1 MSSITTLLIANRGE
15 IAVRVMRTAKAMGI
29 RTVAVYADADA
40 NAMHVREADMAIHI
54 GGSAVGESY
63 LCADKVLNAARQMGA
78 DAVHPGYGFL
88 SENAAFS
95 EACANAGIIFVGPP
109 NAAIDIMGDKARAKR
124 AMLAAGVP
132 CVPGYQDDDQSLE
145 TLTREANAIGMP
157 VMVKAAAGGG
167 GRGMR
172 LVHHSEDLVS
182 AIGLAQS
189 EAQNAF
195 GASELIIEKA
205 IQRPRHVEVQIF
217 ADTHGNVVH
226 LGERDCSIQR
236 RHQKV
241 VEEAPC
247 PIMTPELR
255 NAMGEAA
262 VEAARAVDYVGAGT
276 VEFLLDSDGHFYF
289 LEMNTRLQVEHP
301 VTESITGFDLV
312 EWQLRVAR
320 GEYLP
325 ALQENIELFGHAI
338 EVRLYAEDPV
348 AGFLPSTGPVELFYV
363 PDLPGIRVDS
373 GVASGDAV
381 SPFYDAMVAK
391 IIAHGETREDARLR
405 LLQALR
411 GSALLGVTNNR
422 DFLIDVLSQQVFIDG
437 EATTAFIGD
446 HYGDAMAAT
455 APATQTLAAA
465 AVIQHALDQAQA
477 DAMALSVSEELLD
490 WSSTGDLTFTRE
502 YRVGEQAY
510 TLRLNARG
518 PGEYCV
524 SVNGT
529 IHNVIIDDIAE
540 SLVTLNI
547 DERHEHYVYDS
558 TAPETIRLA
567 NAKQTLTLTDVCR
580 LPPER
585 GEEAAGGAVKAPMHG
600 LLLAIDVKAGDMVVK
615 GQRVGVL
622 EAMKMQHE
630 ILAGVDGSVE
640 EISATQGAQIGAGD
654 LILTIVEE
662 A

>member
-1 MSSITTLLIANRGE
+1 MTSITTLLVANRGE

-29 RTVAVYADADA
+29 RTVAVYSDADA
-40 NAMHVREADMAIHI
+40 NAMHVRVADMAVHI

-63 LCADKVLNAARQMGA
+63 LCADKILDAARHTGA

-95 EACANAGIIFVGPP
+95 ADCAKAGIIFVGPP
-109 NAAIDIMGDKARAKR
+109 NGAIDVMGDKARAKR
-124 AMLAAGVP
+124 AMLLAGVP
-132 CVPGYQDDDQSLE
+132 CVPGYQGDDQKLE
-145 TLTREANAIGMP
+145 TLIREANAIGMP

-172 LVHHSEDLVS
+172 LVHNSDDLVS
-182 AIGLAQS
+182 SIRLAQS

-195 GASELIIEKA
+195 GSSELIIEKA
-205 IQRPRHVEVQIF
+205 IERPRHVEMQVF
-217 ADTHGNVVH
+217 ADKHGNVVH

-255 NAMGEAA
+255 DAMGHAA

-276 VEFLLDSDGHFYF
+276 VEFLLDAAGDFYF

-301 VTESITGFDLV
+301 VTEAITGFDLV

-325 ALQENIELFGHAI
+325 AEQNDIELFGHAI

-373 GVASGDAV
+373 GVESGDEV

-411 GSALLGVTNNR
+411 GSALLGLSNNR
-422 DFLIDVLSQQVFIDG
+422 DFLIDVLGQPVFADG
-437 EATTAFIGD
+437 EATTAFIAD
-446 HYGDAMAAT
+446 HYGDAIAAA

-465 AVIQHALDQAQA
+465 AVIQHILDQAQA
-477 DAMALSVSEELLD
+477 DNMALGVSDELLD
-490 WSSTGDLTFTRE
+490 WSSTGGLTFTRQYHVDDE
-502 YRVGEQAY
+502 HYNV
-510 TLRLNARG
+510 RLTARG
-518 PGEYCV
+518 AGDYNVAVNDV
-524 SVNGT
+524 SHTVYLGDITDT
-529 IHNVIIDDIAE
+529 IA
-540 SLVTLNI
+540 TLCI
-547 DERHEHYVYDS
+547 DESHGQYIYDS
-558 TAPETIRLA
+558 SAPETVRIA
-567 NAKQTLTLTDVCR
+567 DTAHTLTLTDLCR
-580 LPPER
+580 LSPESA
-585 GEEAAGGAVKAPMHG
+585 EEAAGGAVKAPMHG
-600 LLLAIDVKAGDMVVK
+600 LLLAIEVKVGDTVAK

-630 ILAGVDGSVE
+630 ILAGVDGTVE
-640 EISATQGAQIGAGD
+640 EVSATAGLQIGAGD
-654 LILTIVEE
+654 LILMIVED
-662 A
+662 

>member
-1 MSSITTLLIANRGE
+1 MTSITTLLVANRGE
-15 IAVRVMRTAKAMGI
+15 IAVRIMRTAKAMGL
-29 RTVAVYADADA
+29 RTIAVYSDADA
-40 NAMHVREADMAIHI
+40 NAMHVRVADAAVHI
-54 GGSAVGESY
+54 GGSAVGDSY
-63 LCADKVLNAARQMGA
+63 LCADKILDAARRMGA

-95 EACANAGIIFVGPP
+95 AACANAGIIFVGPP
-109 NAAIDIMGDKARAKR
+109 NGAIDVMGDKARAKR

-132 CVPGYQDDDQSLE
+132 CVPGYQGDDQTLE
-145 TLTREANAIGMP
+145 TLTREAEAIGMP

-172 LVHHSEDLVS
+172 LVHHSNDLAA
-182 AIGLAQS
+182 AIGLAKS

-195 GASELIIEKA
+195 GSSELIIEKA
-205 IQRPRHVEVQIF
+205 IQRPRHVEVQVF
-217 ADTHGNVVH
+217 ADQHGHVVH

-247 PIMTPELR
+247 PIMTPALR
-255 NAMGEAA
+255 RAMGHAA

-276 VEFLLDSDGHFYF
+276 VEFLLDASGHFYF

-301 VTESITGFDLV
+301 VTEAVTGFDLV

-320 GEYLP
+320 GEPLP
-325 ALQENIELFGHAI
+325 VEQDDIELFGHAI

-348 AGFLPSTGPVELFYV
+348 AGFLPSTGPVALFYV

-391 IIAHGETREDARLR
+391 IIAYGETREDARLR

-411 GSALLGVTNNR
+411 GSALLGLANNR
-422 DFLIDVLSQQVFIDG
+422 DFLINVLGQPVFADG

-446 HYGDAMAAT
+446 HYGDAITAT
-455 APATQTLAAA
+455 PPATQTLAAA

-477 DAMALSVSEELLD
+477 DGMALGVSSELLD
-490 WSSTGDLTFTRE
+490 WSSSGDLTFTRQYHVDE
-502 YRVGEQAY
+502 LQYIVRLSARGLGDYRVVVDDIAHY
-510 TLRLNARG
+510 V
-518 PGEYCV
+518 Y
-524 SVNGT
+524 
-529 IHNVIIDDIAE
+529 IDDITD
-540 SLVTLNI
+540 TLATLCI
-547 DERHEHYVYDS
+547 DERHEQYVYERS
-558 TAPETIRLA
+558 EPATIRLA
-567 NAKQTLTLTDVCR
+567 DAVQTLTLTDLCR
-580 LPPER
+580 LPPDSV
-585 GEEAAGGAVKAPMHG
+585 EEAAGGAVKAPMHG
-600 LLLAIDVKAGDMVVK
+600 LLLAIDVREGDTVVK
-615 GQRVGVL
+615 GQRIGVL

-630 ILAGVDGSVE
+630 ILAGVDGTVE
-640 EISATQGAQIGAGD
+640 QLTATPGVQIGAGD
-654 LILTIVEE
+654 LILMIVER
-662 A
+662 